1 MYRYMS
7 TYIYMYTDTD
17 SCIYAYIIYQI
28 PHVSVCVFALSRWT
42 TTPPLTRTPL
52 ATPQWV
58 MRTPRCFMYPC
69 IAEWLLIMQQR
80 MVAKKPLS
88 GPGNDFFLAVVAGVM
103 DIIFDIIFGSYGS
116 FLVGTPVSVYQ
127 RAITPTAEAAAREA
141 NKPRGGL

>member
-1 MYRYMS
+1 
-7 TYIYMYTDTD
+7 
-17 SCIYAYIIYQI
+17 
-28 PHVSVCVFALSRWT
+28 
-42 TTPPLTRTPL
+42 
-52 ATPQWV
+52 
-58 MRTPRCFMYPC
+58 MYPC